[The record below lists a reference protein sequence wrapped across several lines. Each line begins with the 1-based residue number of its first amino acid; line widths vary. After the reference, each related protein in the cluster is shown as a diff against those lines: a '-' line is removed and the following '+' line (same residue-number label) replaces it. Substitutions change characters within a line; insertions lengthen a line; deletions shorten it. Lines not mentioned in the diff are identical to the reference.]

1 MNLSYR
7 IARRYFF
14 SQKKKSFISIIAG
27 IAMLGVGIGTMAM
40 VVVLSVFNGME
51 ELNRLIFKNFDADI
65 TITPVEGR
73 KFVLDDN
80 TLEQLQQIPGVKSLT
95 KVIED
100 NALLRYNDRQMVIR
114 LRGVDKTY
122 QERGQLDSVLISGS
136 TSVYGINGE
145 SFALVADGVRA
156 SLLISTTD
164 NYIPLELIYPKTD
177 TKIVDFTSPDAFSQI
192 MLRPGGTFFIESRYD
207 DFVFAPIEKVAELLQ
222 YEDQITS
229 LEVTVTD
236 AEQSLKVKKAI
247 RGILGDRYQVNDR
260 DELNADLL
268 RAIRVEKLFVTITLA
283 VIILVAAINIFFSL
297 SMLAIEKKNDVAI
310 LYAMGAGRGIVR
322 KIFLY
327 EGTII
332 ALTGAISGLIFGLLI
347 CYIQEQ
353 YGLVSMGIESSLVE
367 AYPVKIIWSD
377 LLITSVTIILITIA
391 VAFLPAY
398 RAAEN
403 NGIPQKVL

>member
-80 TLEQLQQIPGVKSLT
+80 TLKQLQQIPGVKSLT